1 MFKSKKITLSRI
13 LTVVMLLALCF
24 STFSVAYAGPEDKS
38 GTTSATTSVFDDYV
52 QVGESGKVTV
62 ADGSDGEALQ
72 LGGVVS
78 KYKSVAVVITS
89 ILTITMFIFM
99 LVQFTK
105 LGASGDNDSARKKAI
120 AGILTTGIAT
130 ALFGGASIIIGFF
143 WNFLAGV

>member
-1 MFKSKKITLSRI
+1 M
-13 LTVVMLLALCF
+13 
-24 STFSVAYAGPEDKS
+24 
-38 GTTSATTSVFDDYV
+38 
-52 QVGESGKVTV
+52 
-62 ADGSDGEALQ
+62 
-72 LGGVVS
+72 
-78 KYKSVAVVITS
+78 VITS

>member
-1 MFKSKKITLSRI
+1 MFKSKKLALSRI

-24 STFSVAYAGPEDKS
+24 STFSVADAAPGDKA
-38 GTTSATTSVFDDYV
+38 TSATTSVFDDYV

>member
-13 LTVVMLLALCF
+13 LTVIMLLALCF
-24 STFSVAYAGPEDKS
+24 STFSVAYAAPEDKA
-38 GTTSATTSVFDDYV
+38 TSATTSVFDDYV
-52 QVGESGKVTV
+52 QVDKGGKVTV
-62 ADGSDGEALQ
+62 ADGSDGEALR
-72 LGGVVS
+72 LGGVVG

>member
-13 LTVVMLLALCF
+13 LTVIMLLALCF
-24 STFSVAYAGPEDKS
+24 STFSVAYAAPGDKA
-38 GTTSATTSVFDDYV
+38 TSATTSVFDDYV

>member
-13 LTVVMLLALCF
+13 LTVVMLFALCF
-24 STFSVAYAGPEDKS
+24 STFSVAYAAPGDKA
-38 GTTSATTSVFDDYV
+38 TSATTSVFDDYV